1 MSFLGNINI
10 AIAGQVERFFDLG
23 WSFIPL
29 RGAADPDRAKAP
41 AVAAWQIYQRRL
53 PTESEVERWR
63 DEEVQ
68 AFGIVLGRVSALVV
82 LDIDDPQRADDFV
95 RECPDLA
102 QTFTVHSGMRG
113 LPHYYFAL
121 PPGLSG
127 RGYSYGGVELRGE
140 GQYVVAPGTC
150 VGEHRWTVTCDVAP
164 RSLTRDDLS
173 RLLRFIRPQTSET
186 PENRSQPPSTSNKPV
201 SKSKPGRLIRRYQT
215 LAMAQG
221 RNNALFRVAC
231 SARDQ
236 GMTRAQV
243 EALLVGPHI
252 AQPGLRP
259 EPPQR
264 RAAEARAT
272 IASVFKRAPRPLVE
286 QVRPVQ
292 LPNTV
297 RERLLQNGQVQLARV
312 LDGLYVAGCEPGQS
326 FTAAAAYDMV
336 AALGIGRNTVYAAL
350 RSDLFAAP
358 SPRTPQPPG
367 ANAASGCT
375 GQDNQCLVVRVAKP
389 VKKRGRPLRRFVMP
403 SLETLCQCFG
413 VENLGGDTL
422 AAADLHSPATYRQ
435 ALHVGLVK
443 RAPGTYSRNW
453 LAQRLGVSADSCRRY
468 ERRAGVQVDPTFFDE
483 PISWSNLKWSVPPDP
498 MPGQFIQAADGRRY
512 PPLESIA
519 RMLLMVGQK
528 PVFRTQS
535 VNHYRMPVAV
545 ERGNNTEAHN
555 AESVS
560 VYGACGNAA
569 PEVCSTPPEP
579 AASGTEKPEAVIR
592 SRPSLIEQ
600 VRSVKQLAQER
611 DFGTAAVDQA
621 AIAIYETLR
630 QLNPQRS
637 LTRKRCL
644 ELVQQ
649 YGARLVDRGLGEL
662 RRRRNIRNPA
672 GFLVVWLRSTNVAA
686 QNN

>member
-1 MSFLGNINI
+1 MSFLGDFNI
-10 AIAGQVERFFDLG
+10 GRVERFFDLG

-29 RGAADPDRAKAP
+29 RGATDPDRAKVP
-41 AVAAWQIYQRRL
+41 AVAAWQVYQRRL
-53 PTESEVERWR
+53 PTERDVERWR
-63 DEEVQ
+63 GAQ
-68 AFGIVLGRVSALVV
+68 AFGIVLGRVSALMV
-82 LDIDDPQRADDFV
+82 LDIDDPQRAEDFV

-102 QTFTVHSGMRG
+102 QTLTVRSGMRG

-127 RGYSYGGVELRGE
+127 RGYSAGGVELRGD

-150 VGEHRWTVTCDVAP
+150 VGEHRWTITHDVAP

-173 RLLRFIRPQTSET
+173 RILRFIRPLAPET
-186 PENRSQPPSTSNKPV
+186 PENCSERPSTSNKPI
-201 SKSKPGRLIRRYQT
+201 STIKPGGLIRRYQT
-215 LAMAQG
+215 LALVHG

-236 GMTRAQV
+236 GMTRIQV

-259 EPPQR
+259 EVPQR

-272 IASVFKRAPRPLVE
+272 IASAFRRAPRPLVE

-292 LPNTV
+292 LPNAV

-312 LDGLYVAGCEPGQS
+312 LDGLYVAGCEPGQTI
-326 FTAAAAYDMV
+326 TAAAAYEKV
-336 AALGIGRNTVYAAL
+336 AAFGIGRNAVYAAL
-350 RSDLFAAP
+350 RSDIFAAP

-375 GQDNQCLVVRVAKP
+375 GQDNQCLIVRVAKP
-389 VKKRGRPLRRFVMP
+389 VKKRGRPERCFVMP
-403 SLETLCQCFG
+403 SLDALCQELG

-422 AAADLHSPATYRQ
+422 AAADLRSPAKYRQ
-435 ALHVGLVK
+435 ALHVGLFK
-443 RAPGTYSRNW
+443 RAPGTYSRDW
-453 LAQRLGVSADSCRRY
+453 LASRLGVSADSCRRY
-468 ERRAGVQVDPTFFDE
+468 ERRAGVQVDPTFVDE
-483 PISWSNLKWSVPPDP
+483 SISWSTLKWTLPPDP

-512 PPLESIA
+512 PPLEPIA
-519 RMLLMVGQK
+519 RMLLMVGQN

-535 VNHYRMPVAV
+535 VNHYRMPPV
-545 ERGNNTEAHN
+545 
-555 AESVS
+555 AESGVRERC
-560 VYGACGNAA
+560 A
-569 PEVCSTPPEP
+569 STHDTD
-579 AASGTEKPEAVIR
+579 AASQPAGGLVGRSAPVPRNHGDKPETAAGA
-592 SRPSLIEQ
+592 RPSLIDQ
-600 VRSVKQLAQER
+600 VRTVKQLAQEQ
-611 DFGTAAVDQA
+611 DFGTAAVDRVA
-621 AIAIYETLR
+621 VAVYEALR

-672 GFLVVWLRSTNVAA
+672 GFLMVWLRSTNVAG